1 MWWVEARFKPSIRVG
16 HFFFAAAHS
25 FHLARTKACRSN
37 VLVSARRQPGLLS
50 GDHDD
55 GVADDIDNVGG
66 EDEVG
71 ELTKAVLRGSGGVEE
86 VETGGQK
93 LLLLP
98 RQIALQSPLL
108 CLILARLHP
117 ISMFQPGPPSR

>member
-1 MWWVEARFKPSIRVG
+1 MFWS
-16 HFFFAAAHS
+16 
-25 FHLARTKACRSN
+25 
-37 VLVSARRQPGLLS
+37 RRQP

>member
-16 HFFFAAAHS
+16 HFFFAAAHL

-37 VLVSARRQPGLLS
+37 VLVSARRQP

>member
-1 MWWVEARFKPSIRVG
+1 MEARFKPSIRVG

-37 VLVSARRQPGLLS
+37 VLVSQTTWSP
-50 GDHDD
+50 DHDD